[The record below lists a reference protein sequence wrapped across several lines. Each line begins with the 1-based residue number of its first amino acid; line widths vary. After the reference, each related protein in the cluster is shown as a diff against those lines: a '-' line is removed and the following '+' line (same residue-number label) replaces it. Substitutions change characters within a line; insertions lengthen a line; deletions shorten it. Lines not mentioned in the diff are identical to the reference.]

1 MLAYRFFIVSLYRI
15 YTERHLTRKC
25 ALYNLTISCQYL
37 IRIKNDI
44 WGASIAEKPLKRK
57 P

>member
-1 MLAYRFFIVSLYRI
+1 MLAYRFFIMSLYQI

-44 WGASIAEKPLKRK
+44 WEQVN
-57 P
+57 